1 MSVPVKLWIHQVSAT
16 EYSYGLTFKL
26 IKVLV
31 KLPLTRTFKNQDDCL
46 ADFLDS
52 DSD

>member
-1 MSVPVKLWIHQVSAT
+1 MIAPVKLWIHQNNTTEAT
-16 EYSYGLTFKL
+16 YGLTFKL

-31 KLPLTRTFKNQDDCL
+31 KLPLSRGLRNQDDSML
-46 ADFLDS
+46 EFLDS